1 MEEMI
6 FAVQSHFCT
15 SPKAPGRPEEEEENC
30 LVGAVWTL
38 ARVPAAAHVHQT
50 RPGSA
55 LKEGTL
61 EEEAGDL

>member
-1 MEEMI
+1 M
-6 FAVQSHFCT
+6 
-15 SPKAPGRPEEEEENC
+15 
-30 LVGAVWTL
+30 GAVWTL